1 MLTIVQGRDFSKVG
15 AVISDG
21 QATDC
26 TGWSVRSFLR
36 NPADGSTFVELAAE
50 FQDAE
55 KGVFTLD
62 NPGST
67 ADYPLGRLTLVAELI
82 SPASKS
88 YYTLPEPVQVIK
100 E

>member
-1 MLTIVQGRDFSKVG
+1 MLTIVQGRNFSKVG

-26 TGWSVRSFLR
+26 TGWGVRAYLR
-36 NPADGSTFVELAAE
+36 YPADGTTFVELDAA

-62 NPGST
+62 NPAPTTG
-67 ADYPLGRLTLVAELI
+67 YPLGRLTLLAELI
-82 SPASKS
+82 SPAGKS

>member
-26 TGWSVRSFLR
+26 TGWNVRGWLR
-36 NPADGSTFVELAAE
+36 YPADGTVFVELDAA
-50 FQDAE
+50 FQDAA

-62 NPGST
+62 NPAPTIG
-67 ADYPLGRLTLVAELI
+67 YPIGRLTLVAELI
-82 SPASKS
+82 SPSAKS